1 MMSDA
6 VLRRYAEIGLRVA
19 VGARPAQILGMIVRE
34 SIWIASFG
42 AALGLAAAYGLARFV
57 ATMLFGVSPTDPL
70 TYSAVAGLLIGT
82 AALASAVPAW
92 RASRIQPL
100 DALRSE

>member
-1 MMSDA
+1 
-6 VLRRYAEIGLRVA
+6 
-19 VGARPAQILGMIVRE
+19 
-34 SIWIASFG
+34 
-42 AALGLAAAYGLARFV
+42 
-57 ATMLFGVSPTDPL
+57 MLFGVSPTDPL